1 MPKAHS
7 LDLLVISVP
16 NADVLGIVRDLYN
29 DAFEGDY
36 GTRLDSAAL
45 NVLVD
50 GHWRGTTGADQTR
63 KAWRISLRFENLE
76 EDRPDAI
83 LPFVRHV
90 ADAAVD
96 LAKQTDL
103 DILAVV
109 KLQDPV
115 QLHEHTGLYREVYVL
130 EMTLREVVSYI
141 FATHYPDNLTD
152 GLTKTKIKPA
162 SSGSLPQ
169 EAQLIKF
176 GENQFFY
183 ILFDKYAV
191 LNQAPDVRVAHIV
204 DAIREGTNIDKI
216 RERLDLRPIQDER
229 HAGFLA
235 SLQTLMDPFERL
247 RNGVAHNRTV
257 PESVRENFHV
267 AAKQLRK
274 EMEAFWVREANHVEL
289 ADDPTANGPAQAQPT
304 PREDTEDT

>member
-1 MPKAHS
+1 MPKADS
-7 LDLLVISVP
+7 LDLLIISVP

-29 DAFEGDY
+29 DVIEADY
-36 GTRLDSAAL
+36 GTRLDDAEL

-63 KAWRISLRFENLE
+63 NAWRISLRFENPE
-76 EDRPDAI
+76 EDRPEAT

-96 LAKQTDL
+96 LARQTDS

-115 QLHEHTGLYREVYVL
+115 QLHEHSGLYREVYVL
-130 EMTLREVVSYI
+130 EMALREVVSYI
-141 FATHYPDNLTD
+141 FAAHYPDNLTD
-152 GLTKTKIKPA
+152 GLTKTGVKPA
-162 SSGSLPQ
+162 SGESLPQ

-191 LNQAPDVRVAHIV
+191 LNQALDVRVAHIT
-204 DAIREGTNIDKI
+204 DAIRTGTNIDQI
-216 RERLDLRPIQDER
+216 RKLLDLRPIQDER

-235 SLQTLMDPFERL
+235 SLQELMDPLERL

-257 PESVRENFHV
+257 PESVRENFHA
-267 AAKQLRK
+267 AAKRLRE
-274 EMEAFWVREANHVEL
+274 EMEAFWVREATHVGLTDE
-289 ADDPTANGPAQAQPT
+289 PTANGPAQAQPA
-304 PREDTEDT
+304 PPEDT